1 MGYLVRE
8 RRLLLSGD
16 AVTPCMCLFFPES
29 LPIATWRQTLEKM
42 QGLPFDSFR
51 IGHYSHEFRKSD
63 LDGFLAAADYALS
76 ARGLSW
82 MYTYIEG
89 LKGSLYIS
97 PDTPT
102 DDADSP
108 DFRAVIGPYVPC
120 EHKRRRRRGTNG
132 VSDARRYVIAISRI
146 KVALRRRFGAGGLIS
161 YRFPSIAAARA
172 SFSRTKAHFCSSSA
186 GT

>member
-42 QGLPFDSFR
+42 QGLPFDTFR

-76 ARGLSW
+76 GARGLSW

-108 DFRAVIGPYVPC
+108 DFRAVIGPYVPR
-120 EHKRRRRRGTNG
+120 EHKRRRRH
-132 VSDARRYVIAISRI
+132 
-146 KVALRRRFGAGGLIS
+146 GADGETSGE
-161 YRFPSIAAARA
+161 
-172 SFSRTKAHFCSSSA
+172 
-186 GT
+186 